1 MRTLLL
7 MAIVALFLF
16 TACSTATTS
25 VPAQPT
31 ALPDQSVPTQPPAA
45 TRDPAAPVPGVAEP
59 TATQL
64 PDNPAAQPV
73 PAPTET
79 AASLPP
85 TVAPA
90 ATLVPTVMP
99 IKESPMPIQPAP
111 PFNAQ
116 PLQPPYSPTIEQ
128 QIAAAKQ
135 DLAQRLGIDA
145 ATIEVVSV
153 EAVTWPDGSLG
164 CPRPGMAY
172 TQVLI
177 DGLLVQLRANGQ
189 MYPYHGDG
197 RQPLFLCDSQAGPQ
211 SKPPRQSPSNAP

>member
-1 MRTLLL
+1 MLRWFTGTVVIIILT
-7 MAIVALFLF
+7 ACGAPVGSSPVRPTVAL
-16 TACSTATTS
+16 
-25 VPAQPT
+25 
-31 ALPDQSVPTQPPAA
+31 DQSVSTQPPAA
-45 TRDPAAPVPGVAEP
+45 TRIPDTALP
-59 TATQL
+59 TAVLTVS
-64 PDNPAAQPV
+64 PSPTPAV
-73 PAPTET
+73 SPTTSSSSIPTIKET
-79 AASLPP
+79 SIPP
-85 TVAPA
+85 
-90 ATLVPTVMP
+90 L
-99 IKESPMPIQPAP
+99 KESPMPIQPAP

-197 RQPLFLCDSQAGPQ
+197 RQPLFLCDSQAGSQ

>member
-16 TACSTATTS
+16 TACGTATTS

-31 ALPDQSVPTQPPAA
+31 APPNQPVPTQPPAA
-45 TRDPAAPVPGVAEP
+45 TRDLAAPVPGVAEP

-135 DLAQRLGIDA
+135 DLAQRLRIDA

-177 DGLLVQLRANGQ
+177 DGLRILLRVGDQL
-189 MYPYHGDG
+189 YPYHSGNN
-197 RQPLFLCDSQAGPQ
+197 QPPFLCESQMGSRAQP
-211 SKPPRQSPSNAP
+211 